1 MSLQGVSTISGEVAL
16 DRPLSGEE
24 WEQVEAGRTD
34 AEAHTP
40 EIVRG
45 SSPESS
51 EPSASA
57 MLSGTWPSS
66 IGESTAG
73 GARPPMLSRT
83 SSRMEELR
91 VVEDELAA
99 LTNLRRQVL
108 DAAEFKPSKPKEEAK
123 AKAAAEDLMMGT
135 PSLWA
140 PRNVE
145 RAGLYSHVEAVAS
158 VTQAARARA
167 KSMTPGG
174 KVEPSPVGEMSLW
187 LDETLVPVSPGSP
200 GYQPSPS
207 KWLANAMARRHSRR
221 GGGAEVVERAE
232 SALAR
237 ARVVGSCRSVS
248 HCINSLALSLA
259 SLPRSYALITTEILP

>member
-1 MSLQGVSTISGEVAL
+1 M
-16 DRPLSGEE
+16 
-24 WEQVEAGRTD
+24 WEHVEAGR

-40 EIVRG
+40 EIG
-45 SSPESS
+45 SSSSPESS

-108 DAAEFKPSKPKEEAK
+108 DAAEFKAEQKAKEEEAK

-174 KVEPSPVGEMSLW
+174 KVEPLPVGEMSLW
-187 LDETLVPVSPGSP
+187 LDDTLVPVSPGSP
-200 GYQPSPS
+200 G
-207 KWLANAMARRHSRR
+207 
-221 GGGAEVVERAE
+221 
-232 SALAR
+232 
-237 ARVVGSCRSVS
+237 
-248 HCINSLALSLA
+248 LALRA
-259 SLPRSYALITTEILP
+259 